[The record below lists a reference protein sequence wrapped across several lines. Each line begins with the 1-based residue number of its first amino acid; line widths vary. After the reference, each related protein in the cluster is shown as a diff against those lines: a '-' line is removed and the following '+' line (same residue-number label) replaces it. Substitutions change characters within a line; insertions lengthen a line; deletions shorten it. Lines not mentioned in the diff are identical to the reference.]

1 MSNAEI
7 PSVVLIGR
15 TNAGKSTLFNRL
27 IEEEKAI
34 VSPAENTTRDQTRGK
49 IYWKGA
55 MCELVDTGGLDTAEL
70 DSLHQEIQR
79 QVHMAVEKASAIIF
93 VVDGKGELMPQ
104 DKETGR
110 WLQQLGKPVIVCI
123 NKVDGQRQ
131 RQTGTATFASLPAQ
145 HLVMCS
151 ANNGSGTG
159 DLLDELFECIPKVSA
174 PEHIQRKDNVTL
186 TIVGQPNVGKSTL
199 FNALIGE
206 DRVIVSDIAHTTR
219 DINDTTLD
227 YHGKQFTILDTAGI
241 RRKSRVGQW
250 HGKGVAK
257 GELAKIER
265 YSVHAALRS
274 IEEADVVALVV
285 EAQQRIQNQDKTLVS
300 HAHRNGKGLFIV
312 VNKWDLIP
320 DKTTSTIHEFE
331 KYFSQVLNL
340 HYIPMVFTSG
350 LVGKRV
356 TDILDLAL
364 QVQQERE
371 RVMPEEE
378 LDSILR
384 SVQSQ
389 QPREKK
395 KLIKGQPKK
404 ILELV
409 SLKQTGINPPT
420 FTLKAKKPK
429 NVAPAIVHIIER
441 KIRERGG
448 YKGVSININLRD

>member
-1 MSNAEI
+1 MSQDI
-7 PSVVLIGR
+7 PRVVLIGR

-27 IEEEKAI
+27 IEEDKAI

-49 IYWKGA
+49 VYWKGA
-55 MCELVDTGGLDTAEL
+55 VCELIDTGGLDTAAL
-70 DSLHQEIQR
+70 DSLHKDIQR
-79 QVHMAVEKASAIIF
+79 QVHMAVEEAAVIMF

-131 RQTGTATFASLPAQ
+131 RQTGTATFAALPAE
-145 HLVMCS
+145 HLIMCS
-151 ANNGSGTG
+151 ANNGSGTA
-159 DLLDELFECIPKVSA
+159 DLLDELFAMIPNVPA
-174 PEHIQRKDNVTL
+174 PEHAQRKDNVTL

-250 HGKGVAK
+250 HGKGIAR
-257 GELAKIER
+257 GELARIEKT
-265 YSVHAALRS
+265 SVHAALRS

-285 EAQQRIQNQDKTLVS
+285 ESHRRIQNQDKTLVS
-300 HAHRNGKGLFIV
+300 HAQRHGKGLFV
-312 VNKWDLIP
+312 VINKWDLVP

-331 KYFSQVLNL
+331 DYFSQVLNL
-340 HYIPMVFTSG
+340 GKVPMVFTSG
-350 LVGKRV
+350 LIGKRV
-356 TDILDLAL
+356 TDILDTAL
-364 QVQQERE
+364 KIQANRE
-371 RVMPEEE
+371 RVMSDED
-378 LDSILR
+378 LDGILR
-384 SVQSQ
+384 SIQAQ

-404 ILELV
+404 ILELT
-409 SLKQTGINPPT
+409 SLKQVDINPPT
-420 FTLKAKKPK
+420 FLLKAKHPK
-429 NVAPAIVHIIER
+429 NVAPAILHIIER
-441 KIRERGG
+441 KIRERGD
-448 YKGVSININLRD
+448 YKGVPIVINLRD

>member
-1 MSNAEI
+1 MNQDI
-7 PSVVLIGR
+7 PRVVLIGR

-27 IEEEKAI
+27 IEEDKAI

-49 IYWKGA
+49 VYWKGSV
-55 MCELVDTGGLDTAEL
+55 CELIDTGGLDTAAL
-70 DSLHQEIQR
+70 DSLHKDIQR
-79 QVHMAVEKASAIIF
+79 QVHMAVEDASVIMF

-131 RQTGTATFASLPAQ
+131 RQTGTATFAALPAE
-145 HLVMCS
+145 HLIMCS
-151 ANNGSGTG
+151 ANNGSGTA
-159 DLLDELFECIPKVSA
+159 DLLDELFEMIPNVAA
-174 PEHIQRKDNVTL
+174 PEHAQRKDNVTL

-250 HGKGVAK
+250 HGKGIAR
-257 GELAKIER
+257 GELARIEKT
-265 YSVHAALRS
+265 SVHAALRS

-285 EAQQRIQNQDKTLVS
+285 ESHRRIQNQDKTLVS
-300 HAHRNGKGLFIV
+300 HAQRYGKGLFV
-312 VNKWDLIP
+312 VINKWDLVP

-340 HYIPMVFTSG
+340 VKVPMVFTSG
-350 LVGKRV
+350 LAGKRV
-356 TDILDLAL
+356 TDILDTAL
-364 QVQQERE
+364 KIQANRE
-371 RVMPEEE
+371 RVMSDED
-378 LDSILR
+378 LDGILR
-384 SVQSQ
+384 SIQAQ

-404 ILELV
+404 ILELT
-409 SLKQTGINPPT
+409 SLKQVDINPPT
-420 FTLKAKKPK
+420 FLLKAKHPK
-429 NVAPAIVHIIER
+429 NVAPAILHIIER
-441 KIRERGG
+441 KIRERGD
-448 YKGVSININLRD
+448 YMGVPIVINLRD